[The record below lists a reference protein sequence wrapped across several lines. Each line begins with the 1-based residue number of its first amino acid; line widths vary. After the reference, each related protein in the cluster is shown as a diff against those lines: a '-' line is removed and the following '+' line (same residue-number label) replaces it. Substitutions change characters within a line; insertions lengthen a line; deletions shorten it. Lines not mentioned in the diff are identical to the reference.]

1 MLLALYMC
9 ACACVFGTTG
19 AQAFF
24 LFYFSKKHKESGAR
38 RALFL
43 ASDLLSFGEGREE
56 GV

>member
-1 MLLALYMC
+1 
-9 ACACVFGTTG
+9 VFGTTG